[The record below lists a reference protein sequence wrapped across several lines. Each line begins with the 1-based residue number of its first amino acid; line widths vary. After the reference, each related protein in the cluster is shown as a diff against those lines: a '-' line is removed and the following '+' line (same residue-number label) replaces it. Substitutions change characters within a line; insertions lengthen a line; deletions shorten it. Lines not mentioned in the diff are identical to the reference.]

1 MVRALAPGMIR
12 QVLAV
17 FETVLR
23 YRSTRRSY
31 WKTKRAD
38 WIKMDTWEWT
48 VETWNSKFSRQCPE
62 CWYAESRLAHQNLAP

>member
-23 YRSTRRSY
+23 YRSTRRRYS
-31 WKTKRAD
+31 KTKRAD
-38 WIKMDTWEWT
+38 WIEMDTWEWT

-62 CWYAESRLAHQNLAP
+62 CWCAESRLAH